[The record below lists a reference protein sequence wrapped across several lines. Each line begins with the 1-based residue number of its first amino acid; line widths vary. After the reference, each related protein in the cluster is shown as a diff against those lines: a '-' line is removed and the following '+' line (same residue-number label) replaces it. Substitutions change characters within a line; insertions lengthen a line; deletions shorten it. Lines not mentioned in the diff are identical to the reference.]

1 MRSSAPSD
9 VTLRP
14 VAAADW
20 PAIAAILAE
29 PGVARWWGVTREDIR
44 EDFEDPH
51 AILVG
56 GELAGVVDIWEEP
69 EPGYRHGGL
78 DIVLSE
84 PFQDRGVGREA
95 LRQAARIL
103 FEERGHHRITIDPAA
118 ANARAIR
125 CYEAIGFRP
134 VGIMRD
140 YEQAADG
147 TWHDGLLM
155 DLLRDE
161 LR

>member
-1 MRSSAPSD
+1 MD
-9 VTLRP
+9 VALRP
-14 VAAADW
+14 VGDEDW
-20 PAIAAILAE
+20 PVVAAILRE
-29 PGVARWWGVTREDIR
+29 PSVARWWGVTREDIR

-51 AILVG
+51 AILVD

-84 PFQDRGVGREA
+84 PFQDRGIGREA
-95 LRQAARIL
+95 LRVAARML
-103 FEERGHHRITIDPAA
+103 FEERGHHRITIDPAVE
-118 ANARAIR
+118 NARAIR
-125 CYEAIGFRP
+125 CYEAIGFKP
-134 VGIMRD
+134 VGVMRN

>member
-1 MRSSAPSD
+1 
-9 VTLRP
+9 VNVELRP
-14 VAAADW
+14 LAEDDW
-20 PAIAAILAE
+20 PAVTEILRD
-29 PGVARWWGVTREDIR
+29 PTVAPWWGVTRDDIR

-51 AILVG
+51 AVVVD
-56 GELAGVVDIWEEP
+56 GELAGVVDLWEEP

-78 DIVLSE
+78 DIVLAE
-84 PFQDRGVGREA
+84 RFQDRGVGREA
-95 LRQAARIL
+95 LRLAARIL

-118 ANARAIR
+118 HNERAIR
-125 CYEAIGFRP
+125 CYEAVGFTR
-134 VGIMRD
+134 VGVMRR